1 MKRVPLAT
9 GGPISR
15 RALSMTEKEPHHSS
29 WALDLTRDQLHDI
42 FRALVLA
49 RTTEERLEVLFK
61 QGHITGGIYRS
72 LGQEAGA
79 VGAAYAL
86 RRRTD
91 GTGDIIAPTVRAT
104 GAVFLMGGTPLQF
117 FRQYLARATS
127 PTGGRESKVY
137 WVDYETGLVAP
148 TSPLGTMVEVMSGIG
163 LAFKLKGEDR
173 VALVFYGDGAS
184 STGAWHEG
192 LCFAAALACP
202 MVLMIEANQW
212 AFSSPMSTNTRVQS
226 FVEKAEGY
234 GLHAESVDG
243 TDVLAVYAC
252 VRRAVARARA
262 GEGAGM
268 VELRYYRM
276 AGHAQHDDQAYADPE
291 ELKKWQAR
299 DPIARFRDRLLA
311 EELAKSKDLASLED
325 GAFEEV
331 RTAAEQAL
339 SEPAPEGPA
348 ALEDVYTDVVLRPP
362 WTRMAAPDPRK
373 V

>member
-1 MKRVPLAT
+1 
-9 GGPISR
+9 
-15 RALSMTEKEPHHSS
+15 MTEQEPHQS
-29 WALDLTRDQLHDI
+29 AVVLDLNRGQLHEI
-42 FRALVLA
+42 FRALILA
-49 RTTEERLEVLFK
+49 RATEERLEVLFK
-61 QGHITGGIYRS
+61 QGHVTGGIYRS

-86 RRRTD
+86 RRRDD

-137 WVDYETGLVAP
+137 WVDFENGLVAP
-148 TSPLGTMVEVMSGIG
+148 TSPLGTMVEVMAGVG

-192 LCFAAALACP
+192 LCFAAAQACP
-202 MVLMIEANQW
+202 MVLIVEANQW
-212 AFSSPMSTNTRVQS
+212 AFSSPTSTNTRVQS

-252 VRRAVARARA
+252 VQRAVARARA
-262 GEGAGM
+262 GDGTGM
-268 VELRYYRM
+268 VELQYYRM
-276 AGHAQHDDQAYADPE
+276 GGHAQHDDQEYADPE
-291 ELKKWQAR
+291 ELKKWKAK
-299 DPIARFRDRLLA
+299 DPIAVFRDRLLA
-311 EELAKSKDLASLED
+311 EGFATSEELVSLVN
-325 GAFEEV
+325 GAFEEA
-331 RTAAEQAL
+331 RAAADQAL
-339 SEPAPEGPA
+339 AEPVPQGPET
-348 ALEDVYTDVVLRPP
+348 LEDVYTDVVARPP
-362 WTRMAAPDPRK
+362 WTRMAVPDPRDA
-373 V
+373 